1 VFVPLHGAH
10 QAANAAVAVAAAE
23 GFFGRELDPD
33 AVREGFASVEVP
45 GRCEVVRHHPLVVLD
60 GAHNPDALHALAL
73 TVDDEFAVVGSRYL
87 VVGALGGRDPE
98 RLVRAASAIRP
109 DLVVCVPVGS
119 GVRAGDPEELA
130 RAWRATGTAVETASS
145 VDGGIDRVRSVALDE
160 DLVVVAGSF
169 RLLDD
174 ARRAFARD

>member
-1 VFVPLHGAH
+1 
-10 QAANAAVAVAAAE
+10 
-23 GFFGRELDPD
+23 
-33 AVREGFASVEVP
+33 
-45 GRCEVVRHHPLVVLD
+45 
-60 GAHNPDALHALAL
+60 
-73 TVDDEFAVVGSRYL
+73 
-87 VVGALGGRDPE
+87 
-98 RLVRAASAIRP
+98 
-109 DLVVCVPVGS
+109 VVCVPVGS